1 MKVIHVTWNVK
12 KSFNNSG
19 NLYLWIEHHKPIKK
33 DKFYLYQLD
42 NKGLDKFIEKYLNGI
57 TFIPAALELNLI
69 ANKKGAHIPSPII
82 SNLIDFEDTNVSSFN
97 KTKVHALKAIS
108 TLSFLKTLNFISYY
122 IDEDIVLGDDAKFWI
137 KMGVELSRLIKH
149 DQYIPSI
156 VARKN
161 KARITYLCKWESL
174 SNDYNSR
181 LEKIAQYMPLSSSSI
196 IHCDNLSILKNF
208 SEVVL
213 TEFMQQTSFPQ
224 KQLKMVEG
232 SVIENA
238 IHIDDFNLDESI
250 WKKWKQWRNN
260 LEYEQLGAP
269 FKLVLRLNAPE
280 EANHLWNI
288 ELSMQSKE
296 DASFMLDISLY
307 YKNKEKNKAF
317 YQKMLGTSIDHFL
330 LLQIGYACRLYPPI
344 EKIFNN
350 KFTSSLVEITQEDAY
365 RFLKEDAWTLN
376 ACGYRII
383 VPSWWSHK
391 GRSKAKI
398 QLKASQKKI
407 DKLKLEAPKT
417 YFGYESLVGF
427 DYSYSIGDQTV
438 SANEWNELLKAKTDL
453 VFFKGQW
460 IEINPEEMQKMQSLI
475 ESSEKDKKEGN
486 IKDLIN
492 MTANDSHFNV
502 EMDNSLEDMMEKL
515 ANKEKL
521 APLDSP
527 KDLSAT
533 LRPYQT
539 RGLSWL
545 SYLESIGMN
554 PCLADDM
561 GLGKTMQI
569 IALLLSK
576 PSDTP
581 ALLVA
586 PTSVIGNWDREIK
599 KFAPSIEVFIYHGNQ
614 RKDIS
619 FHKAIEK
626 KQIII
631 TSFGLLRRDKA
642 VFQGYHWSR
651 IIVDEAQN
659 IKNPTSSQT
668 KALCSLKSDS
678 KIALTGTP
686 IENRLMDLWS
696 IFHFLNP
703 NYLGAKSYF
712 RKNFEL
718 PIQKDN
724 NEIQTKILKK
734 MVEPFILRRVKT
746 DKNIIKDLPEKI
758 EQKVYCQLTKEQA
771 TIYQAI
777 VNETTEKLQSASSK
791 EKNAIFVTSLLRLK
805 QACNHPAQALQ
816 DGSEFCASRSI
827 KLERLVNMAKEIM
840 ANGESL
846 LIFSQFKEICDALNK
861 LLKTKLGFNT
871 FYIHGGTS
879 RTNREKMI
887 EEFQNP
893 DFPASIFVLSLKAG
907 GVGITLTKANH
918 VIHFDRWWNPAVENQ
933 ATDRAYRIGQK
944 KTVFAHKYIT
954 LGTIEEKI
962 DLMLS
967 DKQKMSDMIVGSDES
982 WLGKLDTSSFLE
994 LIKLQSDMVV
1004 QNEAA

>member
-1 MKVIHVTWNVK
+1 MKVIHVTWNIE
-12 KSFNNSG
+12 KSFKNTG
-19 NLYLWIEHHKPIKK
+19 NLYLWVEHHRPIKK
-33 DKFYLYQLD
+33 DKYYPHQFNNKLLDGLVKTYLV
-42 NKGLDKFIEKYLNGI
+42 GVAFSP
-57 TFIPAALELNLI
+57 TTLELDFI
-69 ANKKGAHIPSPII
+69 VNKKGKYIPSPII
-82 SNLIDFEDTNVSSFN
+82 SNLIDFQDTEAHSF
-97 KTKVHALKAIS
+97 KKAKLYALKVTS
-108 TLSFLKTLNFISYY
+108 TLNFLKTLNFISYY
-122 IDEDIVLGDDAKFWI
+122 LDEDIVLGDDAKFWI
-137 KMGVELSRLIKH
+137 KMGIELSRLIKY
-149 DQYIPSI
+149 DQYILSI

-161 KARITYLCKWESL
+161 KAKITYLCKWESL
-174 SNDYNSR
+174 SSEYNIR
-181 LEKIAQYMPLSSSSI
+181 LQEIARHMPLSSSSMI
-196 IHCDNLSILKNF
+196 NYDNLSILKNF

-213 TEFMQQTSFPQ
+213 TEFIQQTSFTQ
-224 KQLKMVEG
+224 KHSKMVEG
-232 SVIENA
+232 TVIENA
-238 IHIDDFNLDESI
+238 LHIDDFSLDESI
-250 WKKWKQWRNN
+250 WKQWKQWRNN
-260 LEYEQLGAP
+260 LEYDQLGSP
-269 FKLVLRLNAPE
+269 FKLTFRLNAPE
-280 EANHLWNI
+280 EANNLWNI
-288 ELSMQSKE
+288 EVLMQSKE
-296 DASFMLDISLY
+296 DASFMLDISSY
-307 YKNKEKNKAF
+307 QKNKVKKKAF
-317 YQKMLGTSIDHFL
+317 YQKMFGTSVDHFL

-344 EKIFNN
+344 EKVLNDQLS
-350 KFTSSLVEITQEDAY
+350 SSLIEITKDDAY
-365 RFLKEDAWTLN
+365 QFLKEDAWTLH

-398 QLKASQKKI
+398 KLNASQKK
-407 DKLKLEAPKT
+407 DDNLKLDAPKA
-417 YFGYESLVGF
+417 YFDYKSLVGF
-427 DYSYSIGDQTV
+427 DYSYSIGGQTV
-438 SANEWNELLKAKTDL
+438 SASEWNELLKAKTDL

-460 IEINPEEMQKMQSLI
+460 IEINPEEMKKMQSLI
-475 ESSEKDKKEGN
+475 ESSERDRKEGN
-486 IKDLIN
+486 IRDLID
-492 MTANDSHFNV
+492 MAANEGNFSV
-502 EMDNSLEDMMEKL
+502 EMDNALEDMMQKL
-515 ANKEKL
+515 KNKEKL
-521 APLDSP
+521 ESISTP
-527 KDLSAT
+527 KELSAT

-545 SYLESIGMN
+545 SYLKSIGIN

-569 IALLLSK
+569 IALLLSR

-599 KFAPSIEVFIYHGNQ
+599 KFAPSINIFIYHGSQ
-614 RKDIS
+614 RKDMS
-619 FHKAIEK
+619 FHKAIDE
-626 KQIII
+626 KQIVI

-642 VFQGYHWSR
+642 VFQGYKWSR

-678 KIALTGTP
+678 RIALTGTP
-686 IENRLMDLWS
+686 IENRLLDLWS
-696 IFHFLNP
+696 IFNFLNP
-703 NYLGAKSYF
+703 NYLGAKNYF

-718 PIQKDN
+718 PIQKEN
-724 NEIQTKILKK
+724 NEVQTKILKK

-746 DKNIIKDLPEKI
+746 DKNIIKDLPEKV

-771 TIYQAI
+771 SIYQSI
-777 VNETTEKLQSASSK
+777 VDETTGKLETASSK
-791 EKNAIFVTSLLRLK
+791 EKTAIFVTSLLRLK
-805 QACNHPAQALQ
+805 QICNHPTQALQ

-827 KLERLVNMAKEIM
+827 KLERLVDMAKEIM

-846 LIFSQFKEICDALNK
+846 LIFSQFKEICDAINK
-861 LLKTKLGFNT
+861 LLKTKFGLNT

-879 RTNREKMI
+879 RNNREKMI

-893 DFPASIFVLSLKAG
+893 DFPPSIFVLSLKAG

-982 WLGKLDTSSFLE
+982 WLSKLDTSSFLE